1 MGVNRVNDQ
10 LNLFNDN
17 NLEGY
22 SHAILNPPY
31 KKMRSNSI
39 HRKLLSSI
47 GIETVNLYSAFV
59 ALTIK
64 TLSREGQLVAII
76 PRSFCNGPY
85 YKSFRKLILE
95 ETAIKQLHLFKSRDK
110 AFKDDEVLQEMVIMM
125 LERGG
130 IQGEVKISTA
140 TDDSFSDYNEEMI
153 PFDKVVL
160 EGDDEKFFHIPTTDE
175 ENILPSSIQFTLANL
190 GINVST
196 GPVVGF
202 RKKEH
207 LRMMPEEGTVPLLY
221 PTHIESQGIHWVKPD
236 PKKANAILL
245 NEETKKLLYPN
256 GYYTIIRRFSAKEE
270 KKRIISGVTIPEAL
284 DNAPSLGF
292 DNGLNILHQNKQ
304 GLPKELA
311 FGLHIY
317 LSSTLVDKYFRTFNG
332 HTQVNATDLRVM
344 LFPSTDI
351 LILLGEWYLK
361 SKNVITLVDIDSKL
375 EAVL

>member
-1 MGVNRVNDQ
+1 
-10 LNLFNDN
+10 
-17 NLEGY
+17 
-22 SHAILNPPY
+22 
-31 KKMRSNSI
+31 MRSNSI

-270 KKRIISGVTIPEAL
+270 K
-284 DNAPSLGF
+284 
-292 DNGLNILHQNKQ
+292 
-304 GLPKELA
+304 
-311 FGLHIY
+311 
-317 LSSTLVDKYFRTFNG
+317 
-332 HTQVNATDLRVM
+332 
-344 LFPSTDI
+344 
-351 LILLGEWYLK
+351 
-361 SKNVITLVDIDSKL
+361 NV
-375 EAVL
+375 